1 MLTITPVKNTS
12 MQLLSQTDAP
22 IRDIEFTRQNQS
34 GAREPSLVAAG
45 EVRYPDFPAKEKVVI
60 DPHDFFGLDQ
70 LDRFFITQLGLDS
83 NGKQIRL
90 RLAGV
95 AGHIQTLADAAR
107 EDKRLT
113 RFDSLWYGSKPA
125 VLFSILVWVFSVTL
139 GVYKLYREFRQ

>member
-1 MLTITPVKNTS
+1 

-95 AGHIQTLADAAR
+95 AGHIQTLAGAAR

-113 RFDSLWYGSKPA
+113 RFDSPWYGSKPA

>member
-1 MLTITPVKNTS
+1 MWRQAKSAILIFPPRKRSLSIRTI
-12 MQLLSQTDAP
+12 
-22 IRDIEFTRQNQS
+22 
-34 GAREPSLVAAG
+34 
-45 EVRYPDFPAKEKVVI
+45 
-60 DPHDFFGLDQ
+60 FFGLDQ

-95 AGHIQTLADAAR
+95 AGHIQTLAGAVR